1 MSEFN
6 VSEDV
11 KAQLLNER
19 INALNL
25 EGYQHELNLKSFE
38 LAGKLESPEADA
50 TRESINII
58 KNAIEIHEE
67 ELTNVVLP
75 SSN

>member
-1 MSEFN
+1 MSQFN
-6 VSEDV
+6 VSEET
-11 KAQLLNER
+11 KTQLLNDR

-38 LAGKLESPEADA
+38 LAGKSETPEAEA
-50 TRESINII
+50 TRESIAII

-67 ELTNVVLP
+67 ELGNVVLP